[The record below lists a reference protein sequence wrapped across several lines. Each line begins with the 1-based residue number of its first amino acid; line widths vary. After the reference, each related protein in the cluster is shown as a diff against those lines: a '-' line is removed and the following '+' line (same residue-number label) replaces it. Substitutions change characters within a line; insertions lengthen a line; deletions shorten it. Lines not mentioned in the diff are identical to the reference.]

1 MELPDDHT
9 SGTAPGRPTPR
20 APVAYNDLALGRIV
34 DAISHSRY
42 WQESAI
48 FVVEDDAYD
57 GVDHVD
63 GHRSTGDVISPYTRH
78 DVVDSTN
85 YTQINIVR
93 TIEQIL
99 GLPPMNQM
107 DFAAA
112 PMRGAFADTPN
123 FAPYSA
129 VPNHVPLDEMNG
141 APRASSLPAR
151 DVVATEA
158 EAQGGDAS
166 AEMFRTESFVP
177 DQQNPQLLN
186 RAICYSLKGYT
197 TPYPGDDKVLT
208 PDEARAGTEPLHNQ
222 RWRTMT
228 TGRS

>member
-1 MELPDDHT
+1 MTRRFSRERRPARSIHRSERSRRTPTCPPTTRCSTDTSRPTPPAIPDEYRADIFLREFAGYVQRGNLPNLVIMELPDDHT

-20 APVAYNDLALGRIV
+20 
-34 DAISHSRY
+34 
-42 WQESAI
+42 
-48 FVVEDDAYD
+48 
-57 GVDHVD
+57 
-63 GHRSTGDVISPYTRH
+63 
-78 DVVDSTN
+78 
-85 YTQINIVR
+85 
-93 TIEQIL
+93 
-99 GLPPMNQM
+99 
-107 DFAAA
+107 
-112 PMRGAFADTPN
+112 
-123 FAPYSA
+123 
-129 VPNHVPLDEMNG
+129 
-141 APRASSLPAR
+141 
-151 DVVATEA
+151 
-158 EAQGGDAS
+158 AQGGDAS